1 MFAESADIDMDG
13 LELLV
18 FQAGP
23 LRDPKSGQLV
33 GDDALAEVA
42 AGYAKLIIDIKNVV
56 RLLPQLQPYQLLL
69 LLILLSLVVLF
80 PCSQRLKCSPLF

>member
-1 MFAESADIDMDG
+1 LFA
-13 LELLV
+13 

-23 LRDPKSGQLV
+23 LRDPKTGQLV

-56 RLLPQLQPYQLLL
+56 RLLQKLPTCPL

-80 PCSQRLKCSPLF
+80 SCCQRIEMLTTFLNTI

>member
-1 MFAESADIDMDG
+1 MF
-13 LELLV
+13 V

-23 LRDPKSGQLV
+23 LRDPKTGQLV

-56 RLLPQLQPYQLLL
+56 RLLPQLPTYPL

-80 PCSQRLKCSPLF
+80 SYCQRVEMLTTFLNTI